1 MAETLLAAG
10 FSMEGAV
17 PGPSPL
23 ASPSYKALESRSV
36 LIGDMFAKRVHPEM
50 REGFDFTAAMQ
61 AAHHAGEAGVGP
73 KVLSFNAETGFIAMQ
88 ALLKGWSTADQ
99 GTLQDAGVVA
109 SAMAAMKAFHQTA
122 PLLSRFDPF
131 AQIDALI
138 RKLRE
143 LDAPLPE
150 DIVWLRR
157 LIAQIEPMR
166 QTGALLPCRNDGS
179 SSNLMVG
186 PDRQVMLIDFDR
198 AGMND
203 PLYDVGCLLA
213 EVTDFERDMR
223 PGYIAYAGAF
233 DETGFAR
240 ARLWSHVDDL
250 LHALWARTKARTSQ
264 RQSLEWLKYGEWR
277 LMRVRM
283 ALMHPSFEEKIRI
296 GARHAS

>member
-1 MAETLLAAG
+1 MTGLVDEAMMAETLLAAG

-150 DIVWLRR
+150 DIV
-157 LIAQIEPMR
+157 
-166 QTGALLPCRNDGS
+166 
-179 SSNLMVG
+179 
-186 PDRQVMLIDFDR
+186 
-198 AGMND
+198 
-203 PLYDVGCLLA
+203 
-213 EVTDFERDMR
+213 
-223 PGYIAYAGAF
+223 
-233 DETGFAR
+233 
-240 ARLWSHVDDL
+240 
-250 LHALWARTKARTSQ
+250 
-264 RQSLEWLKYGEWR
+264 
-277 LMRVRM
+277 
-283 ALMHPSFEEKIRI
+283 
-296 GARHAS
+296 